1 MLAVIYELNSFVF
14 IYVVTTEQNAVGA
27 AGRPMVQESRVEG
40 GPGGIAAL
48 PYYDTIRYDKFHL
61 TPRQRRQ
68 NRDLT
73 KNRLVQDILKKTYSV
88 WTVDAVSWIRE

>member
-1 MLAVIYELNSFVF
+1 MAPLADPWSKKVELKEDLEVL
-14 IYVVTTEQNAVGA
+14 
-27 AGRPMVQESRVEG
+27 
-40 GPGGIAAL
+40 L